1 VTGIQKAVLSLNIAT
16 GTRRFENSISPV
28 FDIETIAFAGTRK
41 GNLSLSKLRHPPLCR
56 SCAK

>member
-1 VTGIQKAVLSLNIAT
+1 MQEAVLSQNIAT
-16 GTRRFENSISPV
+16 GTRRFENSISPF
-28 FDIETIAFAGTRK
+28 FDINTIAFAGTRK